1 MATLVKVQELKN
13 YNKPKSHINRTS
25 SLQHHVTPHNNHK
38 QFLPWRPNQHLP
50 SPLIFRAPNNIFLRR
65 RRSSHAIITPNG
77 RRQKNG
83 ENQSRVRDFTVVA
96 LTIFSIKS
104 LYSGPSRD
112 PLYLCPQ
119 TDFRPAAF
127 AARSRLLRTSR
138 DEKRMVRIHC
148 DLTFL
153 QFFYSPFFQLN

>member
-83 ENQSRVRDFTVVA
+83 ENQSPRRDFTVVA

-112 PLYLCPQ
+112 PWYLCPQ
-119 TDFRPAAF
+119 TDFCPAAF
-127 AARSRLLRTSR
+127 AAHSRLLRTSR
-138 DEKRMVRIHC
+138 DEKRTVRN
-148 DLTFL
+148 DWFL
-153 QFFYSPFFQLN
+153 MIFHFFYSPFFD